1 MNFAENPIVFSENHL
16 FIIYYYYRLQDCNKM
31 LIFALLS

>member
-16 FIIYYYYRLQDCNKM
+16 FYYILLLIIGYKTVIKC
-31 LIFALLS
+31 

>member
-16 FIIYYYYRLQDCNKM
+16 FIIYYYYIGKKIVIKC
-31 LIFALLS
+31 